1 MLIHPGTQERILAET
16 TLGSGTTSKEGS
28 IQSDSLVATLWV
40 DSIASGEL
48 TVSVFTLTD
57 TGKELELFSF
67 PVLTVG
73 SINLL
78 LKKAGVSLQR
88 FRVQAT
94 YTGICQY
101 EVYIRAIEGAGESSV
116 RILGSS
122 SFRVEQVDL
131 STTPVALIPASL
143 EDRQGVIIKNWSLT
157 TNMYIAETSAKA
169 TVAGGY
175 PVAPRDNVT
184 VDVQAGVAI
193 WAVAE
198 SGTIDVRIG
207 ES

>member
-1 MLIHPGTQERILAET
+1 MGA
-16 TLGSGTTSKEGS
+16 GTTSKEGS

-40 DSIASGEL
+40 DSVSSGNL

-57 TGKELELFSF
+57 TGKEIELFSF

-94 YTGICQY
+94 YTGVCQY
-101 EVYIRAIEGAGESSV
+101 EVYIRAVEGAGESSV

-122 SFRVEQVDL
+122 SFRVEQVTL
-131 STTPVALIPASL
+131 TTTAVALIPASL
-143 EDRQGVIIKNWSLT
+143 EDRQGVIIKNWSLG
-157 TNMYIAETSAKA
+157 TNMYIAESEAKA
-169 TVAGGY
+169 TALVGY

-198 SGTIDVRIG
+198 SGTVDVRIG

>member
-1 MLIHPGTQERILAET
+1 MLIHPGTQERILQET
-16 TLGSGTTSKEGS
+16 TVGAGTTSKEGS

-40 DSIASGEL
+40 DSVTSGNL

-57 TGKELELFSF
+57 TGKEIELFSF

-88 FRVQAT
+88 FRVQAI
-94 YTGICQY
+94 YTGVCQY
-101 EVYIRAIEGAGESSV
+101 EVYIRAVEGAGESSV

-122 SFRVEQVDL
+122 SFRVEQVNL
-131 STTPVALIPASL
+131 TTTPVALIPASL

-157 TNMYIAETSAKA
+157 TNMYIAESMVKA
-169 TVAGGY
+169 TSLVGY

-193 WAVAE
+193 WAVSE
-198 SGTIDVRIG
+198 SGTVDVRIG

>member
-28 IQSDSLVATLWV
+28 IQSDSLIATLWV

-131 STTPVALIPASL
+131 STTPVALISASL